1 MIRYSYA
8 FSDKRISEAAEFAEA
23 SASELRV
30 LLALIDMD
38 GDASE
43 DELMDRAAISKAR
56 LCAALA
62 LWEEAG
68 VIRPRDE
75 GEASVPYG
83 NRITMEFAERVIP
96 GELEMQTAAE
106 SAITIRNN
114 RLASLFDEIAM
125 MLGKAMLTPMEIK
138 CISSLS
144 AQYSLDEEYIATL
157 AAYICDHGKF
167 SVNILVARAKKL
179 AEDGVLTI
187 DMLNSY
193 IEEKAVRD
201 GKFMGLRKLFGV
213 YDRALTKT
221 EDRYFTKWCT
231 EFAYGTE
238 IISVAYD
245 ITVTNINKRDLKYM
259 DKLLCDWHSHGCT
272 TIAACEKR
280 YEAAR
285 LEENQVAASR
295 RAEESAAKRP
305 AASSSKAAKP
315 RYGDFDPEEAMRR
328 AIERSYKGSSDSETE
343 Q

>member
-43 DELMDRAAISKAR
+43 DELMERAAISKAR

-68 VIRPRDE
+68 VIRPREE

-83 NRITMEFAERVIP
+83 NQITMEFAERVIP

-106 SAITIRNN
+106 SAITIRNKG
-114 RLASLFDEIAM
+114 LASLFDEIAA

-138 CISSLS
+138 HISSLS

-157 AAYICDHGKF
+157 AAYIRDNGKF

-187 DMLNSY
+187 DMLNGY
-193 IEEKAVRD
+193 IEEKAVKD
-201 GKFMGLRKLFGV
+201 GRFMDLRKLFGI
-213 YDRALTKT
+213 YGRAFTKT
-221 EDRYFTKWCT
+221 EERYFTKWCI
-231 EFAYGTE
+231 ELAYGVEVIGT
-238 IISVAYD
+238 AYD
-245 ITVTNINKRDLKYM
+245 ITVTNTSKLVLKYM
-259 DKLLCDWHSHGCT
+259 DKLLCDWHSHGCMT
-272 TIAACEKR
+272 VAACEKR
-280 YEAAR
+280 YEAVE
-285 LEENQVAASR
+285 LEKKQAAASR
-295 RAEESAAKRP
+295 RAEEGAAKRP
-305 AASSSKAAKP
+305 AASAAKAAKP

-328 AIERSYKGSSDSETE
+328 AIERSYKGSSDSET
-343 Q
+343 

>member
-23 SASELRV
+23 SAAELRV

-38 GDASE
+38 GDADE

-83 NRITMEFAERVIP
+83 NRITMEFAERIIP

-106 SAITIRNN
+106 SAITIRRK

-138 CISSLS
+138 RISSLS
-144 AQYSLDEEYIATL
+144 AQYSIDEEYIATL
-157 AAYICDHGKF
+157 AAYLCEHGNF
-167 SVNILVARAKKL
+167 SVNILVGRAKKL
-179 AEDGVLTI
+179 AEDGVLTTE
-187 DMLNSY
+187 MLNDY
-193 IEEKAVRD
+193 IQEKTLRD
-201 GKFMGLRKLFGV
+201 TKFIEFRKLFGI
-213 YDRALTKT
+213 YDRAITKT
-221 EDRYFTKWCT
+221 EEKYFTKWCF
-231 EFAYGTE
+231 ELAYGTDV
-238 IISVAYD
+238 IGVAYD
-245 ITVTNINKRDLKYM
+245 IAVANTNKRDLKYM
-259 DKLLCDWHSHGCT
+259 DKLLCDWHSHGCMT
-272 TIAACEKR
+272 VAACEKR
-280 YEAAR
+280 YEAAG
-285 LEENQVAASR
+285 LEKKQEEASR
-295 RAEESAAKRP
+295 RAEQTAVRRAT
-305 AASSSKAAKP
+305 SSTQRAPKP

-328 AIERSYKGSSDSETE
+328 AIERSYKDTSDSET
-343 Q
+343 